1 MRCGKT
7 GITTRKIRVATMN
20 ENATDD
26 ASRQGAI
33 SDGAG
38 AKVDGEG
45 ATADEPGAKAD
56 RGGAAA
62 GFSWMRWQEKL
73 ERLCRLGE
81 MCADDE
87 GTLKTI
93 ERRVGREG
101 GQARR
106 GDGGSLL
113 TERAVL
119 AGVPAEEV
127 WRRRS
132 SVSLGGACR
141 MMFSADGVVA
151 VNLPRDYDWQMLPAL
166 FGMLGLDDVGLRWN
180 EVGLY
185 EVWRDE
191 VGGEKAASAWEAA
204 WQTLESAVARLPT
217 EDLVCS
223 AGELGLAV
231 AEVRSSRYE
240 AGSSR
245 YSDILA
251 ASPQTASTPIAS
263 LATVSSTAT
272 SSVSSIEDS
281 ITALPSLLARP
292 LRDAKVV
299 DLSVMWA
306 GPLCGDLL
314 ARAGAQVVKVESPG
328 RPDGA
333 RRGLPEF
340 YKLLNGHKQY
350 RSIGFDAPEGRA
362 ELLGLLQNADIV
374 ISSCRPRALEQM
386 GIDPRDV
393 VSQSDLIWAGI
404 TGYGW
409 EQGHKVAFGDDAA
422 TAGGLVCRAERSSQ
436 EAELAGSD
444 VADHFDSE
452 DGGSKGDESEDGLS
466 ERKRSRESSKRTLP
480 CFIGDALADPLTGV
494 SAAAAVMEQWLSGT
508 PGFLDISMVGSAA
521 FFCGED

>member
-1 MRCGKT
+1 
-7 GITTRKIRVATMN
+7 MN
-20 ENATDD
+20 ENAIDD

-38 AKVDGEG
+38 ATADRGG
-45 ATADEPGAKAD
+45 ATAD
-56 RGGAAA
+56 RSGAAA
-62 GFSWMRWQEKL
+62 GFSWKRWQEKI

-81 MCADDE
+81 MCADGE
-87 GTLKTI
+87 STLKAFK
-93 ERRVGREG
+93 RRVGREG

-106 GDGGSLL
+106 GDGESLL
-113 TERAVL
+113 AERAVGREGKAGRSSGLAPSENLLAERAVL
-119 AGVPAEEV
+119 AGVSAEEV
-127 WRRRS
+127 WHRRS

-166 FGMLGLDDVGLRWN
+166 FGMLGLDEFGLRWN

-231 AEVRSSRYE
+231 AEVGSGRYE
-240 AGSSR
+240 VGSSR
-245 YSDILA
+245 NSDIFLA
-251 ASPQTASTPIAS
+251 SSQTASNPVVP

-272 SSVSSIEDS
+272 SSASSTADS
-281 ITALPSLLARP
+281 PTAMPSLLARP

-314 ARAGAQVVKVESPG
+314 ARAGAQVIKVESPS

-333 RRGLPEF
+333 RLGLPEF
-340 YKLLNGHKQY
+340 YELLNGKKQH
-350 RSIGFDAPEGRA
+350 RSIGFDASEGRA

-374 ISSCRPRALEQM
+374 ITSCRPRALEQM

-393 VSQSDLIWAGI
+393 VRQSGVIWAAI

-409 EQGHKVAFGDDAA
+409 GQGHKVAFGDDAA
-422 TAGGLVCRAERSSQ
+422 AAGGLVCRA
-436 EAELAGSD
+436 G
-444 VADHFDSE
+444 V
-452 DGGSKGDESEDGLS
+452 
-466 ERKRSRESSKRTLP
+466 LP
-480 CFIGDALADPLTGV
+480 CFIGDAIADPLTGGT
-494 SAAAAVMEQWLSGT
+494 AAAAVMEQWLSGS

-521 FFCGED
+521 FFCEED